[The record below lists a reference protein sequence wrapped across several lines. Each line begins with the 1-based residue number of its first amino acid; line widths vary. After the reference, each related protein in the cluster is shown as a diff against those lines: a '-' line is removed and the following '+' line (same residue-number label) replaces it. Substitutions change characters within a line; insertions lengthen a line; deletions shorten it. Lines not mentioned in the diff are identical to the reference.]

1 MITYLTFC
9 LNTSFSNDMAIEFGK
24 ENLMTFYSSALV
36 IFALILCFLN
46 SGILLTIK
54 HKYKIWATIAIWVTS
69 IILFILAEKYQIFM
83 LSMVASILVGL
94 ATNLGQ
100 LTTIGFMKCF
110 PPIIVSGL
118 SSGTG
123 MGGVL
128 GSVVYVVFKHYNI
141 SITTTLLSMLLFY
154 PLYAF
159 SFYLVTR
166 LQLKRQT
173 MASNANNN
181 ETADDSQINHIE
193 MNQEIAEQ
201 PDPESPNEMDEATAQ
216 ALLEEQESKINE
228 RLSWESFKF
237 IYSKVGRLLLSFFFI
252 YFLNYLSITSF
263 ASLIRSKYK
272 KMYTEDDMP
281 TMVYLLFEMLQLMFC
296 IGYFMGK
303 SSLDF
308 FQIKRIWAIST
319 WMIVVTITFCGQIFI
334 EMALPVWIPITNMF
348 FVGLVAGFGWV
359 NICHQILEH
368 PEIGKK
374 HRELALNFNM
384 MFSYFGIILSSFLGF
399 LFLYLWNG

>member
-1 MITYLTFC
+1 
-9 LNTSFSNDMAIEFGK
+9 MAIEFGQ

-46 SGILLTIK
+46 SGILLTIR

-69 IILFILAEKYQIFM
+69 VVLFILAEKYRIFM

-128 GSVVYVVFKHYNI
+128 GSVIYVVFKHYDI
-141 SITTTLLSMLLFY
+141 SITNTLLSMLLFY

-166 LQLKRQT
+166 LQLKRQA
-173 MASNANNN
+173 MSSSSNLN
-181 ETADDSQINHIE
+181 ETANNSRADLIE
-193 MNQEIAEQ
+193 MSQEIAEQ
-201 PDPESPNEMDEATAQ
+201 PEPESPDKLDEKDAQ
-216 ALLEEQESKINE
+216 ALLEEQESQINE
-228 RLSWESFKF
+228 RLSWKSFLF
-237 IYSKVGRLLLSFFFI
+237 IYSKVGNLLLAFFFI

-263 ASLIRSKYK
+263 SSLIRSKYK
-272 KMYTEDDMP
+272 NMYSKEEMP
-281 TMVYLLFEMLQLMFC
+281 TMVYLLFEMLQMMFC
-296 IGYFMGK
+296 VGYFVGK

-308 FQIKRIWAIST
+308 FPIQRIWAISV
-319 WMIVVTITFCGQIFI
+319 WMILVTITFCGQIFI
-334 EMALPVWIPITNMF
+334 EATLPVWIPITNMF
-348 FVGLVAGFGWV
+348 FVGLIAGFGWV

-368 PEIGKK
+368 PDIGKK

-384 MFSYFGIILSSFLGF
+384 MFSYFGIILSSFLGYFF
-399 LFLYLWNG
+399 LFLWNE